1 MRLMKSSGGWI
12 CSYANELTMDLPLIN
27 AGLNGLSALLLM
39 AGLVFIRRGQKA
51 AHQRCMVS
59 ALLVSSVFL
68 GCYLYHKIVVVRGVN
83 TPFRGPAV
91 LKPAYLTMLVSHILL
106 AMAIVP
112 LALRTFWLGWK
123 GNIESHRRLAR
134 WTWPLW
140 MYVSLTG
147 VLVYLVLYV
156 IWPA

>member
-1 MRLMKSSGGWI
+1 MRLMKSCDGWI
-12 CSYANELTMDLPLIN
+12 CSFANELTMDLPLIN

-39 AGLVFIRRGQKA
+39 AGLVFILRGRKT

-59 ALLVSSVFL
+59 ALVVSTVFL

-83 TPFRGPAV
+83 TPFRGPAA
-91 LKPAYLTMLVSHILL
+91 LKPVYLTMLISHILL

-112 LALRTFWLGWK
+112 LALRTFWFGWK
-123 GNIESHRRLAR
+123 GKIESHRRLAR

-140 MYVSLTG
+140 MYVSVTG
-147 VLVYLVLYV
+147 VFVYLVLYV